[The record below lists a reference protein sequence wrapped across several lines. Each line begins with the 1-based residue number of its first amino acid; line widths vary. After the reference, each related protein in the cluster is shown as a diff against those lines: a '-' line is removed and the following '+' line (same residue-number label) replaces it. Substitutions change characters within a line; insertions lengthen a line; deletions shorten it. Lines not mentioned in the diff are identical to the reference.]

1 MAIIASMQANP
12 TEHTTRTGFLQ
23 CLAALLCELVAFFVL
38 NMSVYPAFPRELEWA
53 LDSATVLG
61 VVVMLML
68 FVLLSSKPRLFD
80 CRKIAAVVLGLI
92 ALYALCC
99 RVGALMGNGAVMVAG
114 LFLES
119 VAESWML
126 ILAYTALAQL
136 NVKDAS
142 LCAVTAFAGAYSLQA
157 LAPAN
162 LVFLPEL
169 HACLLVL
176 AMVFAYPLASG
187 AISRLRE
194 QEPSLDLAATNPR
207 SFLPA
212 NHLIYITVLV
222 FGVAQG
228 LALSYT
234 ATDGMPSIR
243 GFSAIP
249 LLVILAVCV
258 WRGRRLNADAVFLVA
273 TILVVAGLILVPT
286 TAFIFVPYVVVLANS
301 LMHAGAACLDLMVV
315 LFVVY
320 YASRNKSMAPQLAAY
335 MVALKWFGIELGVL
349 MGHLLNVLIT
359 QSGTLLFWASFV
371 LTLAFVSFCLI
382 VAKKVNFMRVMEG
395 MTPALS
401 ATQLQVPQASGSADA
416 REPFGMHERC
426 QALAQRCG
434 LTPRETEILELLAA
448 GRTLAVIKDKRV
460 ISPNTVRYHTKN
472 IYSKLGVHSQ
482 QELIDRVEAVQR

>member
-1 MAIIASMQANP
+1 M
-12 TEHTTRTGFLQ
+12 
-23 CLAALLCELVAFFVL
+23 
-38 NMSVYPAFPRELEWA
+38 AFP
-53 LDSATVLG
+53 
-61 VVVMLML
+61 
-68 FVLLSSKPRLFD
+68 
-80 CRKIAAVVLGLI
+80 
-92 ALYALCC
+92 
-99 RVGALMGNGAVMVAG
+99 
-114 LFLES
+114 
-119 VAESWML
+119 
-126 ILAYTALAQL
+126 
-136 NVKDAS
+136 
-142 LCAVTAFAGAYSLQA
+142 
-157 LAPAN
+157 
-162 LVFLPEL
+162 
-169 HACLLVL
+169 
-176 AMVFAYPLASG
+176 
-187 AISRLRE
+187 
-194 QEPSLDLAATNPR
+194 
-207 SFLPA
+207 
-212 NHLIYITVLV
+212 
-222 FGVAQG
+222 
-228 LALSYT
+228 
-234 ATDGMPSIR
+234 
-243 GFSAIP
+243 AIP

-426 QALAQRCG
+426 QALAQRRG

-448 GRTLAVIKDKRV
+448 GRTLAVIKDKLV

-472 IYSKLGVHSQ
+472 IYSKLGVHAQ
-482 QELIDRVEAVQR
+482 QELIDMVEAVQR